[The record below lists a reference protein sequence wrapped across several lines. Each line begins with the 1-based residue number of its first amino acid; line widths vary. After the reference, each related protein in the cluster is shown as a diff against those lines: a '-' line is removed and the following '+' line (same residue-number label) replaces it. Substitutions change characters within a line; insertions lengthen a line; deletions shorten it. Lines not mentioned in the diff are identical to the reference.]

1 VRADTSPARR
11 ARAMKSF
18 EQRDWKTNIG
28 RCANETCHLEK
39 GCINVLLHLKIVF
52 FQNES
57 QICAHV
63 QMLGICDEVDTFPA
77 NGGGMTICRM
87 QRRLACSPGPSSS
100 CRSALHPSGL
110 QPAPRMVV
118 SIFLIFLATGLCHRG
133 CAKLARSDFLVDAT
147 AGASCGG

>member
-1 VRADTSPARR
+1 MRADTSPARR

-63 QMLGICDEVDTFPA
+63 QMLGICDEVDTIPA
-77 NGGGMTICRM
+77 NGGSVTIGRGGWLARVDHSHPVA
-87 QRRLACSPGPSSS
+87 QPSIRLANNRR
-100 CRSALHPSGL
+100 RSWS
-110 QPAPRMVV
+110 
-118 SIFLIFLATGLCHRG
+118 
-133 CAKLARSDFLVDAT
+133 
-147 AGASCGG
+147 